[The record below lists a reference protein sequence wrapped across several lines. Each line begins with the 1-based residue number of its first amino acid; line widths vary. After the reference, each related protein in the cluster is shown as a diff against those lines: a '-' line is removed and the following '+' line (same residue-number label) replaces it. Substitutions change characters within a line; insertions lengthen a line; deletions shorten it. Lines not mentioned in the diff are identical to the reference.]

1 MYAERVVTRA
11 WINKGRVTKAYVRIG
26 IIAPLRADVC
36 PSCALTCL
44 RDAAG
49 VELVVESQPIVG
61 EIKCGHD
68 TLSKQ
73 MIPLR
78 LGH

>member
-36 PSCALTCL
+36 PSGALTCL

-49 VELVVESQPIVG
+49 VELVTESQLIVS
-61 EIKCGHD
+61 EIKCRHD

-73 MIPLR
+73 NVPYR
-78 LGH
+78 PVH